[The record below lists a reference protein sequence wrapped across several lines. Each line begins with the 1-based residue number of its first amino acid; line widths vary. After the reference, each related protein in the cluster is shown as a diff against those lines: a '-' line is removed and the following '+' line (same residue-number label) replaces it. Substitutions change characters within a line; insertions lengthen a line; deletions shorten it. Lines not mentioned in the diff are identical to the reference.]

1 MWVLHVSSLL
11 DGTVSCL
18 LEGSESRHVLIPCFD
33 LKLIILNIYLL
44 TRKYTLMQVE
54 NVGVTNLP
62 PLKKSGP
69 EI

>member
-1 MWVLHVSSLL
+1 
-11 DGTVSCL
+11 
-18 LEGSESRHVLIPCFD
+18 
-33 LKLIILNIYLL
+33 LKIIILNIYLL

-62 PLKKSGP
+62 PLRKSRP